1 MEKLAIPDAKRII
14 FNATAIYSN
23 EKGEKGII
31 NVFEKLKSIQLDTL
45 PIVGRNHDLVFQSR
59 MDDYKE
65 GEFLEY
71 AHNEK
76 IGFEYVD
83 KALCMIK
90 IEDFPL
96 FYSFMKKQGMKHYSQ
111 AEEKIREEHPDAYEE
126 IVNLLKEK
134 EVVSSKEFEDGTK
147 LILPYMGFKTSKV
160 GGMMLDC
167 LWNKG
172 EAVIHHREKY
182 RRYYSFPA
190 RRIPEKFLEEEEI
203 TMEEIFRKMLIR
215 RIEQLGILAMTNNA
229 ETLGLVRGARKE
241 VKGMIKRGEIKEIK
255 VEGKERKYLTTEK
268 MLKKAEENEEDE
280 RIRFI
285 APLDP
290 LVWDRRLVK
299 EIFEYDYIWE
309 VYKPVKKRKYGYYC
323 LPVFYKGEF
332 IGRIDPKINRKN
344 KRLEVKEGLWED
356 GKEIT
361 EEVKE
366 KAGKAIRKLAKYLN
380 VEEII
385 FEGKNKEWKEIIGK
399 KST

>member
-1 MEKLAIPDAKRII
+1 MEKLAVSDAKRII

-23 EKGEKGII
+23 ERGKEGITKI
-31 NVFEKLKSIQLDTL
+31 FDRLKSIQLDTL

-59 MDDYKE
+59 MTDYKE

-71 AHNEK
+71 AHKEK

-83 KALCMIK
+83 KALCMIRMK
-90 IEDFPL
+90 DFPL
-96 FYSFMKKQGMKHYSQ
+96 FYSFMKKQGMKHYNQ
-111 AEEKIREEHPDAYEE
+111 AEEKIKEEYPEAYDE
-126 IVNLLKEK
+126 IVTLFKEK
-134 EVVSSKEFEDGTK
+134 KIISSKEFKDGGK
-147 LILPYMGFKTSKV
+147 LSLPYMGFKTSKV
-160 GGMMLDC
+160 GGMVLDC
-167 LWNKG
+167 LWNRG

-182 RRYYSFPA
+182 RRYYSFTEK
-190 RRIPEKFLEEEEI
+190 RIPEEFLDEEKITIEE
-203 TMEEIFRKMLIR
+203 TFRKMLIR

-241 VKGMIKRGEIKEIK
+241 VKGMIERGEIKEIK
-255 VEGKERKYLTTEK
+255 VEGMERKYLTTEK
-268 MLKKAEENEEDE
+268 MLEKAEEKGDE
-280 RIRFI
+280 RMRFI

-290 LVWDRRLVK
+290 LVWDRRMVK

-332 IGRIDPKINRKN
+332 IGRIDPKINRKS

-361 EEVKE
+361 EEIKE
-366 KAGKAIRKLAKYLN
+366 KARKAIIKLSEYLK
-380 VEEII
+380 VEEIV
-385 FEGKNKEWKEIIGK
+385 FEGKNKEWKDIIEK
-399 KST
+399 